1 MWEHLNIFFKLENF
15 ARFKL
20 GPRQSAFA
28 WNDLSWS
35 RLKSYYSCCSCF
47 VDCETGHQIALQS
60 HLLAKR
66 SKRSDVNVA
75 WGCIGRGSCGEKR
88 VMYRMDQTIASA
100 NTTPSSQ
107 RICYLISLPAKWYLA
122 RFTLQWYE
130 SDKNDATIMTSFV
143 TAKWSHISWEMRAF
157 PQKTCKAVES
167 KWFNGNYDDV

>member
-1 MWEHLNIFFKLENF
+1 MGTSQHLFKLENF

-20 GPRQSAFA
+20 DPRQSAFT

-35 RLKSYYSCCSCF
+35 RLKSHYSCCSCF

-75 WGCIGRGSCGEKR
+75 WGCVGRGSCGGKR
-88 VMYRMDQTIASA
+88 VMFRIDQTIASA

-107 RICYLISLPAKWYLA
+107 RSCYLISLPAKWCLA

-130 SDKNDATIMTSFV
+130 SDKNDAAIMTSFV